1 MTLRHLIL
9 STTVGSLGA
18 LTACGYCPPSDPE
31 SFWLHDDVTEADVQA
46 IIEEYNQA
54 RFAID
59 CDTVCEY
66 KYFQDPGNGDWMS
79 PHAETC
85 TLELDPEPAEQ
96 PEDIVGDVTCEGE
109 AYDGERTE
117 MCEGRRPLGHVEPPS
132 DDASLDAVLA
142 RCAHLEA
149 ASVVAFRQL
158 ARQLH
163 GWGAPVALIERCL
176 QAAAEEAEHAR
187 VMAALTKAHIPHTD
201 PTPTEETL
209 FAVALHNAV
218 EGCVNECWAAML
230 AFLKSRM
237 ARTPALRAA
246 YARLVDDETRHGEL
260 AWDVHRWL
268 MGQLNETDQQRITEA
283 QRAAIARLPAVARVQ
298 AEWLP
303 QAMGLP
309 APAAA
314 AAMARRF
321 GAGLLAA

>member
-1 MTLRHLIL
+1 MLLSQLIL
-9 STTVGSLGA
+9 GTYVGSVDQLSERRDAGSSEEGPEVPGMGA
-18 LTACGYCPPSDPE
+18 GY
-31 SFWLHDDVTEADVQA
+31 L
-46 IIEEYNQA
+46 
-54 RFAID
+54 FA
-59 CDTVCEY
+59 
-66 KYFQDPGNGDWMS
+66 
-79 PHAETC
+79 
-85 TLELDPEPAEQ
+85 
-96 PEDIVGDVTCEGE
+96 
-109 AYDGERTE
+109 
-117 MCEGRRPLGHVEPPS
+117 GRRPLGHVDPS
-132 DDASLDAVLA
+132 DAADTLDAWLA

-149 ASVVAFRQL
+149 ASVLAFRQL

-163 GWGAPVALIERCL
+163 GWGAPAALIERCL

-187 VMAALTKAHIPHTD
+187 VLIALTDVPIPHTNPGPAD
-201 PTPTEETL
+201 EAL
-209 FAVALHNAV
+209 YAVALHNAV

-230 AFLKSRM
+230 AFLK
-237 ARTPALRAA
+237 ARYARAPALRAA

-268 MGQLNETDQQRITEA
+268 MGQLDEADQQRITEA

-298 AEWLP
+298 AERLP